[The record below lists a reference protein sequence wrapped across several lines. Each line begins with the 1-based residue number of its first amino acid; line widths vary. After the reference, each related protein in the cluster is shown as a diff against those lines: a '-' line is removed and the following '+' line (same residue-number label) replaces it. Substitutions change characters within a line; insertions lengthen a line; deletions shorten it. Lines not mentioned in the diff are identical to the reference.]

1 MSFPDMILCSTSTR
15 IADNSSLY
23 DEMGDPI
30 NITDFELANSSVPM
44 YHSLCGD
51 HQWATIFHT
60 NSEFVNVSQNAE
72 GMYWFSLA
80 PTDLNA
86 PRV

>member
-1 MSFPDMILCSTSTR
+1 I
-15 IADNSSLY
+15 
-23 DEMGDPI
+23 G
-30 NITDFELANSSVPM
+30 LAVYAYFKIQDLKSREFFLQTTEKATPEVKTIISVPM
-44 YHSLCGD
+44 YHCLCGD

-86 PRV
+86 PR